1 MRGLI
6 QRLATVLVLAIS
18 EDRLNGFIFYFCEET
33 AYFLTCFF
41 FFFILDPLPK
51 TEVDQKVVVIQ

>member
-41 FFFILDPLPK
+41 FFLF
-51 TEVDQKVVVIQ
+51 